1 MNTDIIKFNQP
12 DIDIYDI
19 VTSPYID
26 INGNHKVGLFLVV
39 YTESKDPNDYNHKN
53 VTGLKITSR
62 DLYANM
68 YRVPVTQMDVPE
80 LRSDSY
86 IYTNK
91 PSTLLIANCRF
102 VAKLPVKLSELVR
115 DKLNVYLAQISN
127 QTTDSLILKLKGGE

>member
-1 MNTDIIKFNQP
+1 MLDTKININQE

-26 INGNHKVGLFLVV
+26 INGNHKVGLFLVI
-39 YTESKDPNDYNHKN
+39 YTEQKDSNDYNHKN

-68 YRVPVTQMDVPE
+68 YRVLVTQQDIPE

-91 PSTLLIANCRF
+91 PSTLLLANCRF
-102 VAKLPVKLSELVR
+102 VAKLPAKLSELVR
-115 DKLNVYLAQISN
+115 DRLNVYLSQVSN
-127 QTTDSLILKLKGGE
+127 QITDSLILKLKGGE